1 MPYNILRDICFSTML
16 YIQAQQLIDLTSII
30 VPAII
35 IITCL
40 PGPRI
45 DVFPTHIQPSSIGP
59 GPDAAFEIGFG

>member
-1 MPYNILRDICFSTML
+1 ML

-59 GPDAAFEIGFG
+59 GPDAAFEIGLG